1 MEPPLLRV
9 VALRLLLI
17 AVPFAIWF
25 TWRAWARR
33 SGREM
38 GSTPYAWLV
47 AAGAVLVGL
56 SLIATVVFH
65 TDNRRERYVPGEVT
79 PSGAVT
85 QGYFEKTTPSSASP
99 PK

>member
-17 AVPFAIWF
+17 AVPFAVWF
-25 TWRAWARR
+25 LWRAYARR

-56 SLIATVVFH
+56 SLAATVVFH
-65 TDNRRERYVPGEVT
+65 PDNRLKHYVPGEVT
-79 PSGAVT
+79 ASGAVT
-85 QGYFEKTTPSSASP
+85 KGYFKAGPPPPGSP
-99 PK
+99 PR